1 MNKADLSNLMAHGKL
16 KNYGL
21 VCYLY
26 YYNNR
31 PNPKIT
37 CYDATTL
44 SIRSQVERTLLFSLT
59 RPVVAIRTMTSNIS

>member
-16 KNYGL
+16 KNYDL

-37 CYDATTL
+37 CYGKNITL
-44 SIRSQVERTLLFSLT
+44 FTDSSCGGDQVYDIQYFLRTET
-59 RPVVAIRTMTSNIS
+59 RVIYLN